1 YPTHCAGR
9 CLGGRGRGRCNR
21 FSSDDAARPHRQNPS
36 HRSIELS
43 LCSGPVLGS
52 ALAFAMLLYI
62 KLMKVKKGVAKL
74 SCGSLKFALLWLVLL
89 SLTAC
94 VGLPVHGSVVG
105 QTIE

>member
-1 YPTHCAGR
+1 
-9 CLGGRGRGRCNR
+9 
-21 FSSDDAARPHRQNPS
+21 
-36 HRSIELS
+36 
-43 LCSGPVLGS
+43 
-52 ALAFAMLLYI
+52 MLLYI

-105 QTIE
+105 QTIETRVDSEVARYYLANYLAGKRDNALLDERIDRVYQSAMATCPTRVNSSN